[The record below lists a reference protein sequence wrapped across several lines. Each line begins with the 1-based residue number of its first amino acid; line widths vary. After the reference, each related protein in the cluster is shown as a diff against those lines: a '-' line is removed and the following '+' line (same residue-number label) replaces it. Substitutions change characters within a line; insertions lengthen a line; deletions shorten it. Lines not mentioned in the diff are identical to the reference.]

1 MKDWSKER
9 WRKLYL
15 REAIEQRLWSVVTR
29 GLRDYLIRVA
39 EDDGALIRDAA
50 DPVGALVAALAAH
63 AEEAGLVRASIELL
77 LRDGF
82 LIGSARSIFVDR
94 LPEAQSWE
102 RPLRAAA
109 ANAETRT
116 VETTTTVSTERVRR
130 FRERQR
136 EATSASRVEQG
147 APGETAGPVSS
158 SVSSALEPV
167 SSGVSRNVP
176 PSVSASRGARNAK
189 HSGNFLDLQKQ
200 KQLDLLPPET
210 RATPVSRNGPASVS
224 PVSVSPVSVSP
235 VSVSPARRAEEEEDD
250 DNLKVRGDEH
260 ESDDITA
267 RAKRLKSNPELA
279 ATLRPERWPEV
290 LSVAQAFA
298 SAAGIPKQP
307 LGQYDHDAGVKALVT
322 LYAAGFTQFDLEHV
336 ARTVPNQPWWLASG
350 KKLGLSSLSI
360 EVARRN
366 LPSGST
372 TQRLSPTVAKALAF
386 AERHREAG

>member
-15 REAIEQRLWSVVTR
+15 REALEQRVWSVMTR

-39 EDDGALIRDAA
+39 EDDGALIRDSD
-50 DPVGALVAALAAH
+50 DPVAALVAALGAH
-63 AEEAGLVRASIELL
+63 AEEAPLVRAAIELL
-77 LRDGF
+77 LGDGF
-82 LIGSARSIFVDR
+82 LTGSARSIFVDR

-102 RPLRAAA
+102 RPTLAAA
-109 ANAETRT
+109 TSAETDTRT
-116 VETTTTVSTERVRR
+116 VQTTTTVSTERVRR

-136 EATSASRVEQG
+136 EAASANRFEAI
-147 APGETAGPVSS
+147 APGETLDRVSS
-158 SVSSALEPV
+158 SVSSALETV
-167 SSGVSRNVP
+167 SPGVSCNVP
-176 PSVSASRGARNAK
+176 TSVSASRGDRNAK

-210 RATPVSRNGPASVS
+210 RATPVSRNDPA
-224 PVSVSPVSVSP
+224 SVSP
-235 VSVSPARRAEEEEDD
+235 VSVSPARRAEEEEEDDD
-250 DNLKVRGDEH
+250 DNSKVRGE
-260 ESDDITA
+260 EREGDDITA
-267 RAKRLKSNPELA
+267 RAKRLKSNPDLA

-307 LGQYDHDAGVKALVT
+307 LGQYDGDAGVKALVT
-322 LYAAGFTQFDLEHV
+322 LYAAGFTQFELEHV

-366 LPSGST
+366 LPSGSAT
-372 TQRLSPTVAKALAF
+372 HRLNPTVAKALAF

>member
-1 MKDWSKER
+1 
-9 WRKLYL
+9 
-15 REAIEQRLWSVVTR
+15 
-29 GLRDYLIRVA
+29 
-39 EDDGALIRDAA
+39 
-50 DPVGALVAALAAH
+50 
-63 AEEAGLVRASIELL
+63 
-77 LRDGF
+77 
-82 LIGSARSIFVDR
+82 
-94 LPEAQSWE
+94 
-102 RPLRAAA
+102 
-109 ANAETRT
+109 
-116 VETTTTVSTERVRR
+116 VSTERVRR

-136 EATSASRVEQG
+136 EAAGANRVEAV
-147 APGETAGPVSS
+147 APGETLGRVSP
-158 SVSSALEPV
+158 SVSSLLETV
-167 SSGVSRNVP
+167 SPGVSCNVP
-176 PSVSASRGARNAK
+176 TSVSASRGDRNPK

-210 RATPVSRNGPASVS
+210 RAIPVSRNGPASVS
-224 PVSVSPVSVSP
+224 H
-235 VSVSPARRAEEEEDD
+235 VSVSPACRAEEEEEDD
-250 DNLKVRGDEH
+250 GNNLKARGDEH

-307 LGQYDHDAGVKALVT
+307 LGQYDGDAGVKALVT
-322 LYAAGFTQFDLEHV
+322 LYAAGFTQFELEHV

-366 LPSGST
+366 LPSGSA
-372 TQRLSPTVAKALAF
+372 TQRLNPTVAKALAF

>member
-15 REAIEQRLWSVVTR
+15 REALEQRVWSVMTR

-50 DPVGALVAALAAH
+50 DPVAALVAALGAH
-63 AEEAGLVRASIELL
+63 AEEAGLVRAAIELL
-77 LRDGF
+77 LVDGF
-82 LIGSARSIFVDR
+82 LTGSARSIFVDR

-102 RPLRAAA
+102 RPAPAAA
-109 ANAETRT
+109 ASTEADTRT
-116 VETTTTVSTERVRR
+116 VQTTTTVSTERVRR

-136 EATSASRVEQG
+136 EATSANRVE
-147 APGETAGPVSS
+147 AVVPGETLGRVSP
-158 SVSSALEPV
+158 SVSSPLETV
-167 SSGVSRNVP
+167 SPGVSCNVP
-176 PSVSASRGARNAK
+176 TSVSASRGDRNPK

-210 RATPVSRNGPASVS
+210 RAIPVSRNGPASVS

-235 VSVSPARRAEEEEDD
+235 ARRAEAEEDD
-250 DNLKVRGDEH
+250 DDNSKVREEEREG
-260 ESDDITA
+260 DDIRA

-279 ATLRPERWPEV
+279 ATLRPEQWPEV

-298 SAAGIPKQP
+298 SAAGIAKQP
-307 LGQYDHDAGVKALVT
+307 LGQYDGDAGVKALVT
-322 LYAAGFTQFDLEHV
+322 LYAAGFTQFEIEHV
-336 ARTVPNQPWWLASG
+336 ARTVPVQPWWLASG

-366 LPSGST
+366 LPSGSA

>member
-15 REAIEQRLWSVVTR
+15 REALEQRVWSVMAR

-50 DPVGALVAALAAH
+50 DPVAALVAALGAH
-63 AEEAGLVRASIELL
+63 AEEAPLVRAAVELL
-77 LRDGF
+77 LGDGF
-82 LIGSARSIFVDR
+82 LTGSARSIFVDR

-102 RPLRAAA
+102 RPTRAAVA
-109 ANAETRT
+109 SAETDTRT
-116 VETTTTVSTERVRR
+116 VQTTTTVSTERVRR

-136 EATSASRVEQG
+136 EAASANRVEAV
-147 APGETAGPVSS
+147 APGETLDRVSS
-158 SVSSALEPV
+158 SVSSALETV
-167 SSGVSRNVP
+167 SPGVSCNVP
-176 PSVSASRGARNAK
+176 TSVSASRGDRNAK
-189 HSGNFLDLQKQ
+189 HSGSFLDLQRQ

-210 RATPVSRNGPASVS
+210 RTTPVSRNGPASVS
-224 PVSVSPVSVSP
+224 PVSVSP
-235 VSVSPARRAEEEEDD
+235 ARRDEEKDDD
-250 DNLKVRGDEH
+250 DNLKVHGDEH
-260 ESDDITA
+260 QGDDITA
-267 RAKRLKSNPELA
+267 RAKRLKSNPALA
-279 ATLRPERWPEV
+279 ATLRPEHWPEV

-298 SAAGIPKQP
+298 NAAGIPKQP
-307 LGQYDHDAGVKALVT
+307 LGQYDGDAGLKALVT
-322 LYAAGFTQFDLEHV
+322 LYAAGFTQFELEHV

-366 LPSGST
+366 LPSGSA

>member
-15 REAIEQRLWSVVTR
+15 REALEQRVWSVMTR

-39 EDDGALIRDAA
+39 EDDGALIRDSA
-50 DPVGALVAALAAH
+50 DPVAALVAALGAH
-63 AEEAGLVRASIELL
+63 AEEAALVRAAIELL
-77 LRDGF
+77 LCDGF
-82 LIGSARSIFVDR
+82 LTGNARSLFVGR

-102 RPLRAAA
+102 RPTPAAA
-109 ANAETRT
+109 ASAETDTRT
-116 VETTTTVSTERVRR
+116 AQTTTTVSTERVRR

-136 EATSASRVEQG
+136 EAASANRVETV
-147 APGETAGPVSS
+147 APGETLD
-158 SVSSALEPV
+158 SVSSAPETV
-167 SSGVSRNVP
+167 S
-176 PSVSASRGARNAK
+176 PSVSCNVPASRGDRNTK

-200 KQLDLLPPET
+200 KHLDLLPPET

-224 PVSVSPVSVSP
+224 PVSVSP
-235 VSVSPARRAEEEEDD
+235 ARRAEEEEDD
-250 DNLKVRGDEH
+250 DENSKVRGEERDG
-260 ESDDITA
+260 DDITA

-307 LGQYDHDAGVKALVT
+307 LGQYDGDAGVKALVT
-322 LYAAGFTQFDLEHV
+322 LYAAGFTQFELEHV

-350 KKLGLSSLSI
+350 KKLGMSSLSI

-366 LPSGST
+366 LPSGSVA
-372 TQRLSPTVAKALAF
+372 QRLSPTVAKALAF